1 MGIKRVLILLFF
13 GMLLTGCYTSSLT
26 TVVGPAT
33 GVASGKISE
42 TVASTSLNHVVKKQ
56 TGKTPLEHVLNDSQ
70 IKTLEKNKAKIN
82 PCNKSEDLCVMLN
95 ARVEKMQK
103 QLMGLSLQARIEKK
117 HKKIFSNNQK
127 D

>member
-1 MGIKRVLILLFF
+1 MKRVLILLFF
-13 GMLLTGCYTSSLT
+13 GMLLTGCYSSSL

-42 TVASTSLNHVVKKQ
+42 TAASTSLNYFVKKQ
-56 TGKTPLEHVLNDSQ
+56 TGKTPIEHVLSERQ
-70 IKTLEKNKAKIN
+70 IKTLETTKSKVN
-82 PCNKSEDLCVMLN
+82 PCSNNEELCAFIN

-103 QLMGLSLQARIEKK
+103 QLIGLSLQARIEKK